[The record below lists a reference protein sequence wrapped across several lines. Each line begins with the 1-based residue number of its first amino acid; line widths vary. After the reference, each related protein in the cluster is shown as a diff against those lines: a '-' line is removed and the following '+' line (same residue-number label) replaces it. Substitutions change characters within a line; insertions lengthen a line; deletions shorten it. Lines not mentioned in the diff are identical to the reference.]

1 MIWKSLLISE
11 RANVRFVRLFKK
23 KKIKIGK
30 DMNYTSNTCFAVVKL
45 LGIFRW
51 FTSFVPLLVI
61 HICIKVC
68 ILYVYLYTTETNV

>member
-1 MIWKSLLISE
+1 MIWKSLLIPE
-11 RANVRFVRLFKK
+11 RANVRFARLFLKN
-23 KKIKIGK
+23 IKIGK

>member
-1 MIWKSLLISE
+1 MIWKSLLIPE
-11 RANVRFVRLFKK
+11 RANVRLVRLFLKN
-23 KKIKIGK
+23 IKIGK
-30 DMNYTSNTCFAVVKL
+30 DMNYTSNTCFAVVII

-61 HICIKVC
+61 HMCIKVC

>member
-1 MIWKSLLISE
+1 MIWKSLLIPEKS
-11 RANVRFVRLFKK
+11 NVRFVRLFLKN
-23 KKIKIGK
+23 IKIGK

-45 LGIFRW
+45 SGIFRW

-68 ILYVYLYTTETNV
+68 SLYVYLYTTETNV